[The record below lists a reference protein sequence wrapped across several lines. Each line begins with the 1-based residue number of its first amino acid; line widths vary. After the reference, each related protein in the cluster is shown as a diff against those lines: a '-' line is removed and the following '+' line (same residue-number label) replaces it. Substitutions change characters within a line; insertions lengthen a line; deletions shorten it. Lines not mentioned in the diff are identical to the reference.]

1 MFGLSKLAKV
11 DILVAYCFNFMNQG
25 DNSLGQ
31 NMVFG
36 FSQVLKVITSH
47 KLGNSIKQK
56 NMVSQR
62 HGISITFSGFCP
74 QRPWHCSNAFL
85 ASLASQCAVGS
96 TEISR
101 MCPFSAPRR
110 SCVSSAM
117 LEGGH
122 WWKIIAVDPQGV
134 GETRAK

>member
-1 MFGLSKLAKV
+1 
-11 DILVAYCFNFMNQG
+11 
-25 DNSLGQ
+25 
-31 NMVFG
+31 
-36 FSQVLKVITSH
+36 
-47 KLGNSIKQK
+47 
-56 NMVSQR
+56 
-62 HGISITFSGFCP
+62 
-74 QRPWHCSNAFL
+74 
-85 ASLASQCAVGS
+85 
-96 TEISR
+96 